1 VDSLILDLLFFQQGA
16 GCVLHREWFDFVG
29 VDIAGLSD
37 KQLRD
42 KLQRTRKPYDS
53 LAKHR
58 SRKNTGEKLQDYL
71 LQTVTH
77 FQLKDGSASKSST
90 ASCTHSSSA
99 DASSTQDRSL
109 AFATS
114 GRQLAALHRE
124 AEALKSEVCAS
135 QEETATLKTTA
146 RQRAAEIHELQ
157 RKWTTSREEK
167 DLVARALKI
176 SRKKLKTANA
186 TIAAIQHTNFYKR
199 IKRRE
204 IALKQKEATIEQR
217 ERQCGQRRQ
226 RVEELKKKL
235 KTSQTVVSNMRRRLS
250 VYKTR
255 VQANNERHDQ
265 QLVDYM
271 TNDEEQPEVQTTV
284 EGGKKQFTPAVVK
297 AVIAL
302 ISCGVSAKKL
312 WCHITGSGQALVWHS
327 HC

>member
-1 VDSLILDLLFFQQGA
+1 MHTFIFSWCKLNSRQISCFCNKWKAACCTPPWSWSTKIGSVCLPGRNSNTENNSKTESSWNPWATKKMDNIKGGKGFGSTGSEDL
-16 GCVLHREWFDFVG
+16 
-29 VDIAGLSD
+29 
-37 KQLRD
+37 K
-42 KLQRTRKPYDS
+42 
-53 LAKHR
+53 
-58 SRKNTGEKLQDYL
+58 EK
-71 LQTVTH
+71 
-77 FQLKDGSASKSST
+77 
-90 ASCTHSSSA
+90 
-99 DASSTQDRSL
+99 
-109 AFATS
+109 
-114 GRQLAALHRE
+114 
-124 AEALKSEVCAS
+124 AEDCKCHHCS
-135 QEETATLKTTA
+135 
-146 RQRAAEIHELQ
+146 
-157 RKWTTSREEK
+157 
-167 DLVARALKI
+167 
-176 SRKKLKTANA
+176 
-186 TIAAIQHTNFYKR
+186 QHTNFYKR

-302 ISCGVSAKKL
+302 ISCGVSAKKKVVSYYRQWPSTCL
-312 WCHITGSGQALVWHS
+312 AFTLLTRMCRPKGH
-327 HC
+327 HCVLQIRVISWQSSKLQRQWWKRSTLISTLMERPETIAST